1 MSLKSGILLVLFLG
15 IFLPLFLIFGRR
27 GDFTVVLCP
36 TAVDHHYLFLLDEVV
51 ETWQDITASSW
62 NPSSPLLTASSE
74 DGLALASLWSSPLIS
89 RLFFTENLRL
99 DRDLGMNKPAA
110 GWKDARGWGGKTFL
124 RLHLTWKWG
133 CWTGTVPEQ
142 SESRGRITFIQ
153 LLSVF
158 PRQNSHQ
165 RCQMHSD
172 FPPCTL
178 GIAIKRRD
186 WAPSPYARRDSR
198 KSKNCRYLLGV

>member
-1 MSLKSGILLVLFLG
+1 MASQWCSALQQWTITTYFSWMKWWKHETGHHSQLLKSLLPSPHSLLWGWACTGI
-15 IFLPLFLIFGRR
+15 
-27 GDFTVVLCP
+27 
-36 TAVDHHYLFLLDEVV
+36 
-51 ETWQDITASSW
+51 
-62 NPSSPLLTASSE
+62 
-74 DGLALASLWSSPLIS
+74 PLILTPDLQTPCHWEPEAGQGFGNEQTCS
-89 RLFFTENLRL
+89 GVEGCTGLRWQRISQVSPYMKIRML
-99 DRDLGMNKPAA
+99 NRNCPRTIRK
-110 GWKDARGWGGKTFL
+110 
-124 RLHLTWKWG
+124 
-133 CWTGTVPEQ
+133 
-142 SESRGRITFIQ
+142 SGRITFIQ

-198 KSKNCRYLLGV
+198 KSKNWRYLLGV